1 MGMTLKE
8 LLTKGEG
15 TLSAQEAKALA
26 AQCRM
31 DVDTLYT
38 LLEERGIKIL
48 EEESEPSLDVDSIIA
63 EVENAENNNDDMGLA
78 DENEEDAEE
87 NPADLKAAMDE
98 LLDDPVKNYL
108 KQIGQ
113 IPLLSAEQEV
123 ELSRR
128 IHAGAE
134 AAHILQADR
143 QKYDAPEY
151 IKKNSARFSFEEDE
165 NSRSYNE
172 DLDEDSEKSAE
183 DAEEKADEEK
193 AMEAVENGPLSEERR
208 QELLKTRR
216 DGLNARRSL
225 SEANLRLVVSIAKKH
240 VGHNLAFLDLIQE
253 GNIGLMRSIDSFDIS
268 RNVKFSTYA
277 TFWIRQNITRAL
289 ATTDPAIRKP
299 IYVAEG
305 RRSVNN
311 AKEQMQQKGLPCD
324 DPLEIAK
331 YMEGDAWD
339 SLSKREQQ
347 KKLRIIQHSLQYR
360 KPDSLDAPVNSDA
373 ASDSNT
379 PLSEF
384 IPSRNEWDNPEISTS
399 GKALWETM
407 DKILHDMP
415 ARDAC
420 VLRLRFG
427 LEDGC
432 AYTLKEIGDEM
443 DLTRERV
450 RQVTDKTL
458 DKLRN
463 GKAGKMLQDFLE

>member
-1 MGMTLKE
+1 MTNK
-8 LLTKGEG
+8 LLCGIIAAFSEG
-15 TLSAQEAKALA
+15 GVDITNTSNLAADRALAYEAIERQPETEEIAASNEQEAEAKQPGNIGDHVAMYLSQIGSIPIMPQVEANRCIEKVQKGNA
-26 AQCRM
+26 AAEQLE
-31 DVDTLYT
+31 TL
-38 LLEERGIKIL
+38 RVIA
-48 EEESEPSLDVDSIIA
+48 EESGNAVD
-63 EVENAENNNDDMGLA
+63 
-78 DENEEDAEE
+78 
-87 NPADLKAAMDE
+87 
-98 LLDDPVKNYL
+98 
-108 KQIGQ
+108 
-113 IPLLSAEQEV
+113 
-123 ELSRR
+123 
-128 IHAGAE
+128 
-134 AAHILQADR
+134 
-143 QKYDAPEY
+143 PE
-151 IKKNSARFSFEEDE
+151 IKK
-165 NSRSYNE
+165 
-172 DLDEDSEKSAE
+172 DLM
-183 DAEEKADEEK
+183 KAI
-193 AMEAVENGPLSEERR
+193 EAGRWAKDKVVEG
-208 QELLKTRR
+208 
-216 DGLNARRSL
+216 
-225 SEANLRLVVSIAKKH
+225 NLRLVVSIAKKYINSADSM
-240 VGHNLAFLDLIQE
+240 VFMDLIQE

-384 IPSRNEWDNPEISTS
+384 IPSHNEWDNPEISTS

>member
-1 MGMTLKE
+1 MTNK
-8 LLTKGEG
+8 LLCGIIDAFSEG
-15 TLSAQEAKALA
+15 GVVDITNTSNLAADRALAYEAIERQPETEEIAASNEQETEAKQPGNIGDHVAMYLSQIGSIPIMPQVEANRCIEKVQKGNA
-26 AQCRM
+26 AAEQLE
-31 DVDTLYT
+31 TL
-38 LLEERGIKIL
+38 RVIA
-48 EEESEPSLDVDSIIA
+48 EESGNAVD
-63 EVENAENNNDDMGLA
+63 
-78 DENEEDAEE
+78 
-87 NPADLKAAMDE
+87 
-98 LLDDPVKNYL
+98 
-108 KQIGQ
+108 
-113 IPLLSAEQEV
+113 
-123 ELSRR
+123 
-128 IHAGAE
+128 
-134 AAHILQADR
+134 
-143 QKYDAPEY
+143 PE
-151 IKKNSARFSFEEDE
+151 IKK
-165 NSRSYNE
+165 
-172 DLDEDSEKSAE
+172 DLM
-183 DAEEKADEEK
+183 KAI
-193 AMEAVENGPLSEERR
+193 EAGRRAKDKVVEG
-208 QELLKTRR
+208 
-216 DGLNARRSL
+216 
-225 SEANLRLVVSIAKKH
+225 NLRLVVSIAKKYINSADSM
-240 VGHNLAFLDLIQE
+240 VFMDLIQE

-384 IPSRNEWDNPEISTS
+384 IPSHNEWDNPEISTS

>member
-1 MGMTLKE
+1 MTSK
-8 LLTKGEG
+8 LLCGIIAAFNEG
-15 TLSAQEAKALA
+15 GVVDITNTSNLAADRALAYEAIERQPETEEIAASNEQETEAKQPGNIGDHVAMYLSQIGSIPIMPQVEANRCIEKVQKGNA
-26 AQCRM
+26 AAEQLE
-31 DVDTLYT
+31 TL
-38 LLEERGIKIL
+38 RVIA
-48 EEESEPSLDVDSIIA
+48 EESGNAVD
-63 EVENAENNNDDMGLA
+63 
-78 DENEEDAEE
+78 
-87 NPADLKAAMDE
+87 
-98 LLDDPVKNYL
+98 
-108 KQIGQ
+108 
-113 IPLLSAEQEV
+113 
-123 ELSRR
+123 
-128 IHAGAE
+128 
-134 AAHILQADR
+134 
-143 QKYDAPEY
+143 PE
-151 IKKNSARFSFEEDE
+151 IKK
-165 NSRSYNE
+165 
-172 DLDEDSEKSAE
+172 DLM
-183 DAEEKADEEK
+183 KAI
-193 AMEAVENGPLSEERR
+193 EAGRRAKDKVVEG
-208 QELLKTRR
+208 
-216 DGLNARRSL
+216 
-225 SEANLRLVVSIAKKH
+225 NLRLVVSIAKKYINSADSM
-240 VGHNLAFLDLIQE
+240 VFMDLIQE

-384 IPSRNEWDNPEISTS
+384 IPSHNEWDNPEISTS
-399 GKALWETM
+399 GNALWETM

>member
-1 MGMTLKE
+1 MTNK
-8 LLTKGEG
+8 LLCGIIAAFSEG
-15 TLSAQEAKALA
+15 GVVDITNTSNLAADRALAYEAIERQPETEEIAASNEQEAEAKQPGNIGDHVAMYLSQIGSIPIMPQVEANRCIEKVQKGNA
-26 AQCRM
+26 AAEQLE
-31 DVDTLYT
+31 TL
-38 LLEERGIKIL
+38 RVIA
-48 EEESEPSLDVDSIIA
+48 EESGNAVD
-63 EVENAENNNDDMGLA
+63 
-78 DENEEDAEE
+78 
-87 NPADLKAAMDE
+87 
-98 LLDDPVKNYL
+98 
-108 KQIGQ
+108 
-113 IPLLSAEQEV
+113 
-123 ELSRR
+123 
-128 IHAGAE
+128 
-134 AAHILQADR
+134 
-143 QKYDAPEY
+143 PE
-151 IKKNSARFSFEEDE
+151 IKK
-165 NSRSYNE
+165 
-172 DLDEDSEKSAE
+172 DLM
-183 DAEEKADEEK
+183 KAI
-193 AMEAVENGPLSEERR
+193 EAGRWAKDKVVEG
-208 QELLKTRR
+208 
-216 DGLNARRSL
+216 
-225 SEANLRLVVSIAKKH
+225 NLRLVVSIAKKYINSADSM
-240 VGHNLAFLDLIQE
+240 VFMDLIQE

-373 ASDSNT
+373 ASDSST

-384 IPSRNEWDNPEISTS
+384 IPSHNEWDNPEISTS

>member
-1 MGMTLKE
+1 MTNK
-8 LLTKGEG
+8 LLCGIIAAFSEG
-15 TLSAQEAKALA
+15 GVVDITNTSNLAADRALAYEAIERQPETEEIAASNEQEAEAKQPGNIGDHVAMYLSQIGSIPIMPQVEANRCIEKVQKGNA
-26 AQCRM
+26 AAEQLE
-31 DVDTLYT
+31 TL
-38 LLEERGIKIL
+38 RVIA
-48 EEESEPSLDVDSIIA
+48 EESGNAVD
-63 EVENAENNNDDMGLA
+63 
-78 DENEEDAEE
+78 
-87 NPADLKAAMDE
+87 
-98 LLDDPVKNYL
+98 
-108 KQIGQ
+108 
-113 IPLLSAEQEV
+113 
-123 ELSRR
+123 
-128 IHAGAE
+128 
-134 AAHILQADR
+134 
-143 QKYDAPEY
+143 PE
-151 IKKNSARFSFEEDE
+151 IKK
-165 NSRSYNE
+165 
-172 DLDEDSEKSAE
+172 DLM
-183 DAEEKADEEK
+183 KAI
-193 AMEAVENGPLSEERR
+193 EAGRWAKDKVVEG
-208 QELLKTRR
+208 
-216 DGLNARRSL
+216 
-225 SEANLRLVVSIAKKH
+225 NLRLVVSIAKKYINSADSM
-240 VGHNLAFLDLIQE
+240 VFMDLIQE

-384 IPSRNEWDNPEISTS
+384 IPSHNEWDNPEISTS

-432 AYTLKEIGDEM
+432 AYTLKEIGDEV

>member
-1 MGMTLKE
+1 MTNK
-8 LLTKGEG
+8 LLCGIIAAFSEG
-15 TLSAQEAKALA
+15 GVVDITNTSNLAADRALAYEAIERQPETEEIAASNEQEAEAKQPGNIGDHVAMYLSQIGSIPIMPQVEANRCIEKVQKGNA
-26 AQCRM
+26 AAEQLE
-31 DVDTLYT
+31 TL
-38 LLEERGIKIL
+38 RVIA
-48 EEESEPSLDVDSIIA
+48 EESGNAVD
-63 EVENAENNNDDMGLA
+63 
-78 DENEEDAEE
+78 
-87 NPADLKAAMDE
+87 
-98 LLDDPVKNYL
+98 
-108 KQIGQ
+108 
-113 IPLLSAEQEV
+113 
-123 ELSRR
+123 
-128 IHAGAE
+128 
-134 AAHILQADR
+134 
-143 QKYDAPEY
+143 PE
-151 IKKNSARFSFEEDE
+151 IKK
-165 NSRSYNE
+165 
-172 DLDEDSEKSAE
+172 DLM
-183 DAEEKADEEK
+183 KAI
-193 AMEAVENGPLSEERR
+193 EAGRRAKDKVVEG
-208 QELLKTRR
+208 
-216 DGLNARRSL
+216 
-225 SEANLRLVVSIAKKH
+225 NLRLVVSIAKKYINSADSM
-240 VGHNLAFLDLIQE
+240 VFMDLIQE

-339 SLSKREQQ
+339 FLSKREQQ

-384 IPSRNEWDNPEISTS
+384 IPSHNEWDNPEISTS

>member
-1 MGMTLKE
+1 MTSK
-8 LLTKGEG
+8 LLCGIIAAFNEG
-15 TLSAQEAKALA
+15 GVVDITNTSNLAADRALAYEAIERQPETEEIAASNEQETEAKQPGNIGDHVAMYLSQIGSIPIMPQVEANRCIEKVQKGNA
-26 AQCRM
+26 AAEQLK
-31 DVDTLYT
+31 TL
-38 LLEERGIKIL
+38 RVIA
-48 EEESEPSLDVDSIIA
+48 EESGNAVD
-63 EVENAENNNDDMGLA
+63 
-78 DENEEDAEE
+78 
-87 NPADLKAAMDE
+87 
-98 LLDDPVKNYL
+98 
-108 KQIGQ
+108 
-113 IPLLSAEQEV
+113 
-123 ELSRR
+123 
-128 IHAGAE
+128 
-134 AAHILQADR
+134 
-143 QKYDAPEY
+143 PE
-151 IKKNSARFSFEEDE
+151 IKK
-165 NSRSYNE
+165 
-172 DLDEDSEKSAE
+172 DLM
-183 DAEEKADEEK
+183 KAI
-193 AMEAVENGPLSEERR
+193 EAGRRAKDKVVEG
-208 QELLKTRR
+208 
-216 DGLNARRSL
+216 
-225 SEANLRLVVSIAKKH
+225 NLRLVVSIAKKYINSADSM
-240 VGHNLAFLDLIQE
+240 VFMDLIQE

-384 IPSRNEWDNPEISTS
+384 IPSHNEWDNPEISTS

>member
-1 MGMTLKE
+1 MTSK
-8 LLTKGEG
+8 LLCGIIVSFSEG
-15 TLSAQEAKALA
+15 GVVDITNTSNLAADRALAYEAIERQPETEEIAASNEQEAEAKQPGNIGDHVAMYLSQIGSIPIMPQVEANRCIEKVQKGNA
-26 AQCRM
+26 AAEQLE
-31 DVDTLYT
+31 TL
-38 LLEERGIKIL
+38 RVIA
-48 EEESEPSLDVDSIIA
+48 EESGNAVD
-63 EVENAENNNDDMGLA
+63 
-78 DENEEDAEE
+78 
-87 NPADLKAAMDE
+87 
-98 LLDDPVKNYL
+98 
-108 KQIGQ
+108 
-113 IPLLSAEQEV
+113 
-123 ELSRR
+123 
-128 IHAGAE
+128 
-134 AAHILQADR
+134 
-143 QKYDAPEY
+143 PE
-151 IKKNSARFSFEEDE
+151 IKK
-165 NSRSYNE
+165 
-172 DLDEDSEKSAE
+172 DLM
-183 DAEEKADEEK
+183 KAI
-193 AMEAVENGPLSEERR
+193 EAGRRAKDKVVEG
-208 QELLKTRR
+208 
-216 DGLNARRSL
+216 
-225 SEANLRLVVSIAKKH
+225 NLRLVVSIAKKYINSADSM
-240 VGHNLAFLDLIQE
+240 VFMDLIQE

-299 IYVAEG
+299 IYVADG

-450 RQVTDKTL
+450 RQVTDNTL

>member
-1 MGMTLKE
+1 MTNK
-8 LLTKGEG
+8 LLCGIIAAFSEG
-15 TLSAQEAKALA
+15 GVVDITNTSNLAADRALAYEAIERQPETEEIAASNEQETEAKQPGNIGDHVAMYLSQIGSIPIMPQVEANRCIEKVQKGNA
-26 AQCRM
+26 AAEQLE
-31 DVDTLYT
+31 TL
-38 LLEERGIKIL
+38 RVIA
-48 EEESEPSLDVDSIIA
+48 EESGNAVD
-63 EVENAENNNDDMGLA
+63 
-78 DENEEDAEE
+78 
-87 NPADLKAAMDE
+87 
-98 LLDDPVKNYL
+98 
-108 KQIGQ
+108 
-113 IPLLSAEQEV
+113 
-123 ELSRR
+123 
-128 IHAGAE
+128 
-134 AAHILQADR
+134 
-143 QKYDAPEY
+143 PE
-151 IKKNSARFSFEEDE
+151 IKK
-165 NSRSYNE
+165 
-172 DLDEDSEKSAE
+172 DLM
-183 DAEEKADEEK
+183 KAI
-193 AMEAVENGPLSEERR
+193 EAGRRAKDKVVEG
-208 QELLKTRR
+208 
-216 DGLNARRSL
+216 
-225 SEANLRLVVSIAKKH
+225 NLRLVVSIAKKYINSADSM
-240 VGHNLAFLDLIQE
+240 VFMDLIQE

-384 IPSRNEWDNPEISTS
+384 IPSHNEWDNPEISTS

-458 DKLRN
+458 DKLRK

>member
-1 MGMTLKE
+1 MLHSV
-8 LLTKGEG
+8 KGVVDITNTSNLAADRALAYEAIERQPE
-15 TLSAQEAKALA
+15 TEEITASNEQETEAKQPGNIGDHVAMYLSQIGSIPIMPQVEANRCIEKVQKGNA
-26 AQCRM
+26 AAEQLE
-31 DVDTLYT
+31 TL
-38 LLEERGIKIL
+38 RVIA
-48 EEESEPSLDVDSIIA
+48 EESGNAVD
-63 EVENAENNNDDMGLA
+63 
-78 DENEEDAEE
+78 
-87 NPADLKAAMDE
+87 
-98 LLDDPVKNYL
+98 
-108 KQIGQ
+108 
-113 IPLLSAEQEV
+113 
-123 ELSRR
+123 
-128 IHAGAE
+128 
-134 AAHILQADR
+134 
-143 QKYDAPEY
+143 PE
-151 IKKNSARFSFEEDE
+151 IKK
-165 NSRSYNE
+165 
-172 DLDEDSEKSAE
+172 DLM
-183 DAEEKADEEK
+183 KAI
-193 AMEAVENGPLSEERR
+193 EAGRRAKDKVVEG
-208 QELLKTRR
+208 
-216 DGLNARRSL
+216 
-225 SEANLRLVVSIAKKH
+225 NLRLVVSIAKKYINSADSM
-240 VGHNLAFLDLIQE
+240 VFMDLIQE

-384 IPSRNEWDNPEISTS
+384 IPSHNEWDNPEISTS

>member
-1 MGMTLKE
+1 MTNK
-8 LLTKGEG
+8 LLCGIIAAFSEG
-15 TLSAQEAKALA
+15 GVVDITNTSNLAADRALA
-26 AQCRM
+26 YEAIERQPETEEIAASNEQETKAKQPGNIGDHVAMYLSQIGSIPIMPQVEANRCIEK
-31 DVDTLYT
+31 VQKGNAAAEQLETL
-38 LLEERGIKIL
+38 RVIA
-48 EEESEPSLDVDSIIA
+48 EESGNAVD
-63 EVENAENNNDDMGLA
+63 
-78 DENEEDAEE
+78 
-87 NPADLKAAMDE
+87 
-98 LLDDPVKNYL
+98 
-108 KQIGQ
+108 
-113 IPLLSAEQEV
+113 
-123 ELSRR
+123 
-128 IHAGAE
+128 
-134 AAHILQADR
+134 
-143 QKYDAPEY
+143 PE
-151 IKKNSARFSFEEDE
+151 IKK
-165 NSRSYNE
+165 
-172 DLDEDSEKSAE
+172 DLM
-183 DAEEKADEEK
+183 KAI
-193 AMEAVENGPLSEERR
+193 EAGRRAKDKVVEG
-208 QELLKTRR
+208 
-216 DGLNARRSL
+216 
-225 SEANLRLVVSIAKKH
+225 NLRLVVSIAKKYINSADSM
-240 VGHNLAFLDLIQE
+240 VFMDLIQE

-360 KPDSLDAPVNSDA
+360 KPDSEDAPVNSDA
-373 ASDSNT
+373 ARDSNT

-384 IPSRNEWDNPEISTS
+384 IPSHNEWDNPEISTS

-450 RQVTDKTL
+450 RQVTDNTL

>member
-1 MGMTLKE
+1 MTNK
-8 LLTKGEG
+8 LLCGIIASFSEG
-15 TLSAQEAKALA
+15 GVVDITNTSNLAADRALAYEAIERQPETEEIAASNEQEAEAKQPGNIGDHVAMYLSQIGSIPIMPQVEANRCIEKVQKGNA
-26 AQCRM
+26 AAEQLE
-31 DVDTLYT
+31 TL
-38 LLEERGIKIL
+38 RVIA
-48 EEESEPSLDVDSIIA
+48 EESGNAVD
-63 EVENAENNNDDMGLA
+63 
-78 DENEEDAEE
+78 
-87 NPADLKAAMDE
+87 
-98 LLDDPVKNYL
+98 
-108 KQIGQ
+108 
-113 IPLLSAEQEV
+113 
-123 ELSRR
+123 
-128 IHAGAE
+128 
-134 AAHILQADR
+134 
-143 QKYDAPEY
+143 PE
-151 IKKNSARFSFEEDE
+151 IKK
-165 NSRSYNE
+165 
-172 DLDEDSEKSAE
+172 DLMKTI
-183 DAEEKADEEK
+183 
-193 AMEAVENGPLSEERR
+193 EAGRRAKDKVVEG
-208 QELLKTRR
+208 
-216 DGLNARRSL
+216 
-225 SEANLRLVVSIAKKH
+225 NLRLVVSIAKKYINSADSM
-240 VGHNLAFLDLIQE
+240 VFMDLIQE

-384 IPSRNEWDNPEISTS
+384 IPSHNEWDNPEISTS

>member
-1 MGMTLKE
+1 MTNK
-8 LLTKGEG
+8 LLCGIIAAFSEG
-15 TLSAQEAKALA
+15 GGVAITNTSNLAADRALAYEAIERQPETEEIAASNEQEAEAKQPGNIGDHVAMYLSQIGSIPIMPQVEANRCIEKVQKGNA
-26 AQCRM
+26 AAEQLE
-31 DVDTLYT
+31 TL
-38 LLEERGIKIL
+38 RVIA
-48 EEESEPSLDVDSIIA
+48 EESGNAVD
-63 EVENAENNNDDMGLA
+63 
-78 DENEEDAEE
+78 
-87 NPADLKAAMDE
+87 
-98 LLDDPVKNYL
+98 
-108 KQIGQ
+108 
-113 IPLLSAEQEV
+113 
-123 ELSRR
+123 
-128 IHAGAE
+128 
-134 AAHILQADR
+134 
-143 QKYDAPEY
+143 PE
-151 IKKNSARFSFEEDE
+151 IKK
-165 NSRSYNE
+165 
-172 DLDEDSEKSAE
+172 DLM
-183 DAEEKADEEK
+183 KAI
-193 AMEAVENGPLSEERR
+193 EAGRWAKDKVVEG
-208 QELLKTRR
+208 
-216 DGLNARRSL
+216 
-225 SEANLRLVVSIAKKH
+225 NLRLVVSIAKKYINSADSM
-240 VGHNLAFLDLIQE
+240 VFMDLIQE

-268 RNVKFSTYA
+268 RNVKVSTYA

-384 IPSRNEWDNPEISTS
+384 IPSHNEWDNPEISTS

>member
-1 MGMTLKE
+1 MTNK
-8 LLTKGEG
+8 LLCGIIAAFSEG
-15 TLSAQEAKALA
+15 GVVDITNTSNLAADRALAYEAIERQPETEEIAASNEQEAEAKQPGNIGDHVAMYLSQIGSIPIMPQVEANRCIEKVQKGNA
-26 AQCRM
+26 AAEQLE
-31 DVDTLYT
+31 TL
-38 LLEERGIKIL
+38 RVIA
-48 EEESEPSLDVDSIIA
+48 EESGNAVD
-63 EVENAENNNDDMGLA
+63 
-78 DENEEDAEE
+78 
-87 NPADLKAAMDE
+87 
-98 LLDDPVKNYL
+98 
-108 KQIGQ
+108 
-113 IPLLSAEQEV
+113 
-123 ELSRR
+123 
-128 IHAGAE
+128 
-134 AAHILQADR
+134 
-143 QKYDAPEY
+143 PE
-151 IKKNSARFSFEEDE
+151 IKK
-165 NSRSYNE
+165 
-172 DLDEDSEKSAE
+172 DLM
-183 DAEEKADEEK
+183 KAI
-193 AMEAVENGPLSEERR
+193 EAGRWAKDKVVEG
-208 QELLKTRR
+208 
-216 DGLNARRSL
+216 
-225 SEANLRLVVSIAKKH
+225 NLRLVVSIAKKYINSADSM
-240 VGHNLAFLDLIQE
+240 VFMDLIQE

-384 IPSRNEWDNPEISTS
+384 IPSHNEWDNPEISTS

-407 DKILHDMP
+407 DTILHDMP

>member
-1 MGMTLKE
+1 MTNK
-8 LLTKGEG
+8 LLCGIIAAFSEG
-15 TLSAQEAKALA
+15 GVVDITNTSNLAADRALAYEAIERQPETEEIAASNEQEAEAKQPGNIGDHVAMYLSQIGSIPIMPQVEANRCIEKVQKGNA
-26 AQCRM
+26 AAEQLE
-31 DVDTLYT
+31 TL
-38 LLEERGIKIL
+38 RVIA
-48 EEESEPSLDVDSIIA
+48 EESGNAVD
-63 EVENAENNNDDMGLA
+63 
-78 DENEEDAEE
+78 
-87 NPADLKAAMDE
+87 
-98 LLDDPVKNYL
+98 
-108 KQIGQ
+108 
-113 IPLLSAEQEV
+113 
-123 ELSRR
+123 
-128 IHAGAE
+128 
-134 AAHILQADR
+134 
-143 QKYDAPEY
+143 PE
-151 IKKNSARFSFEEDE
+151 IKK
-165 NSRSYNE
+165 
-172 DLDEDSEKSAE
+172 DLM
-183 DAEEKADEEK
+183 KAI
-193 AMEAVENGPLSEERR
+193 EAGRRAKDKVVEG
-208 QELLKTRR
+208 
-216 DGLNARRSL
+216 
-225 SEANLRLVVSIAKKH
+225 NLRLVVSIAKKYINSADSM
-240 VGHNLAFLDLIQE
+240 VFMDLIQE

-384 IPSRNEWDNPEISTS
+384 IPSHNEWDNPEISTS

-443 DLTRERV
+443 DLTRECV

>member
-1 MGMTLKE
+1 MTNKLMCCIIAAFS
-8 LLTKGEG
+8 EG
-15 TLSAQEAKALA
+15 GVVDITNTSNLAADRALAYEAIERQPETEEIAASNEQEAEAKQPGNIGDHVAMYLSQIGSIPIMPQVEANRCIEKVQKGNA
-26 AQCRM
+26 AAEQLE
-31 DVDTLYT
+31 TL
-38 LLEERGIKIL
+38 RVIA
-48 EEESEPSLDVDSIIA
+48 EESGNAVD
-63 EVENAENNNDDMGLA
+63 
-78 DENEEDAEE
+78 
-87 NPADLKAAMDE
+87 
-98 LLDDPVKNYL
+98 
-108 KQIGQ
+108 
-113 IPLLSAEQEV
+113 
-123 ELSRR
+123 
-128 IHAGAE
+128 
-134 AAHILQADR
+134 
-143 QKYDAPEY
+143 PE
-151 IKKNSARFSFEEDE
+151 IKK
-165 NSRSYNE
+165 
-172 DLDEDSEKSAE
+172 DLM
-183 DAEEKADEEK
+183 KAI
-193 AMEAVENGPLSEERR
+193 EAGRRAKDKVVEG
-208 QELLKTRR
+208 
-216 DGLNARRSL
+216 
-225 SEANLRLVVSIAKKH
+225 NLRLVVSIAKKYINSADSM
-240 VGHNLAFLDLIQE
+240 VFMDLIQE

-384 IPSRNEWDNPEISTS
+384 IPSHNEWDNPEISTS

>member
-1 MGMTLKE
+1 MTNK
-8 LLTKGEG
+8 LLCGIIAAFSEG
-15 TLSAQEAKALA
+15 GVVDITNTSNLAADRALAYEAIERQPETEEIAASNEQEAEAKQPGNIGDHVAMYLSQIGSIPIMPQVEANRCIEKVQKGNA
-26 AQCRM
+26 AAEQLE
-31 DVDTLYT
+31 TL
-38 LLEERGIKIL
+38 RVIA
-48 EEESEPSLDVDSIIA
+48 EESGNAVD
-63 EVENAENNNDDMGLA
+63 
-78 DENEEDAEE
+78 
-87 NPADLKAAMDE
+87 
-98 LLDDPVKNYL
+98 
-108 KQIGQ
+108 
-113 IPLLSAEQEV
+113 
-123 ELSRR
+123 
-128 IHAGAE
+128 
-134 AAHILQADR
+134 
-143 QKYDAPEY
+143 PE
-151 IKKNSARFSFEEDE
+151 IKK
-165 NSRSYNE
+165 
-172 DLDEDSEKSAE
+172 DLMKTI
-183 DAEEKADEEK
+183 
-193 AMEAVENGPLSEERR
+193 EAGRWAKDKVVEG
-208 QELLKTRR
+208 
-216 DGLNARRSL
+216 
-225 SEANLRLVVSIAKKH
+225 NLRLVVSIAKKYINSADSM
-240 VGHNLAFLDLIQE
+240 VFMDLIQE

-384 IPSRNEWDNPEISTS
+384 IPSHNEWDNPEISTS

>member
-1 MGMTLKE
+1 LCGIIAAFNE
-8 LLTKGEG
+8 GEVVDI
-15 TLSAQEAKALA
+15 TNTSNLAADRALAYEAIERQPETEEIAASNEQETEAKQPGNIGDHVAMYLSQIGSIPIMPQVEANRCIEKVQKGNA
-26 AQCRM
+26 AAEQLE
-31 DVDTLYT
+31 TL
-38 LLEERGIKIL
+38 RVIA
-48 EEESEPSLDVDSIIA
+48 EESGNAVD
-63 EVENAENNNDDMGLA
+63 
-78 DENEEDAEE
+78 
-87 NPADLKAAMDE
+87 
-98 LLDDPVKNYL
+98 
-108 KQIGQ
+108 
-113 IPLLSAEQEV
+113 
-123 ELSRR
+123 
-128 IHAGAE
+128 
-134 AAHILQADR
+134 
-143 QKYDAPEY
+143 PE
-151 IKKNSARFSFEEDE
+151 IKK
-165 NSRSYNE
+165 
-172 DLDEDSEKSAE
+172 DLM
-183 DAEEKADEEK
+183 KAI
-193 AMEAVENGPLSEERR
+193 EAGRWAKDKVVEG
-208 QELLKTRR
+208 
-216 DGLNARRSL
+216 
-225 SEANLRLVVSIAKKH
+225 NLRLVVSIAKKYINSADSM
-240 VGHNLAFLDLIQE
+240 VFMDLIQE

-384 IPSRNEWDNPEISTS
+384 IPSHNEWDNPEISTS

>member
-1 MGMTLKE
+1 MTNK
-8 LLTKGEG
+8 LLCGIIATFSEG
-15 TLSAQEAKALA
+15 GVVDITNTSNLAADRALAYEAIERQPETEEIAASNEQEAEAKQPGNIGDHVAMYLSQIGSIPIMPQVEANRCIEKVQKGNA
-26 AQCRM
+26 AAEQLE
-31 DVDTLYT
+31 TL
-38 LLEERGIKIL
+38 RVIA
-48 EEESEPSLDVDSIIA
+48 EESGNAVD
-63 EVENAENNNDDMGLA
+63 
-78 DENEEDAEE
+78 
-87 NPADLKAAMDE
+87 
-98 LLDDPVKNYL
+98 
-108 KQIGQ
+108 
-113 IPLLSAEQEV
+113 
-123 ELSRR
+123 
-128 IHAGAE
+128 
-134 AAHILQADR
+134 
-143 QKYDAPEY
+143 PE
-151 IKKNSARFSFEEDE
+151 IKK
-165 NSRSYNE
+165 
-172 DLDEDSEKSAE
+172 DLM
-183 DAEEKADEEK
+183 KAI
-193 AMEAVENGPLSEERR
+193 EAGRWAKDKVVEG
-208 QELLKTRR
+208 
-216 DGLNARRSL
+216 
-225 SEANLRLVVSIAKKH
+225 NLRLVVSIAKKYINSADSM
-240 VGHNLAFLDLIQE
+240 VFMDLIQE

-384 IPSRNEWDNPEISTS
+384 IPSHNEWDNPEISTS

>member
-1 MGMTLKE
+1 MTNK
-8 LLTKGEG
+8 LLCGIIDAFSEG
-15 TLSAQEAKALA
+15 GVVDITNTSNLAADRALAYEAIERQPETEEIAASNEQEAEAKQPGNIGDHVAMYLSQIGSIPIMPQVEANRCIEKVQKGNA
-26 AQCRM
+26 AAEQLE
-31 DVDTLYT
+31 TL
-38 LLEERGIKIL
+38 RVIA
-48 EEESEPSLDVDSIIA
+48 EESGNAVD
-63 EVENAENNNDDMGLA
+63 
-78 DENEEDAEE
+78 
-87 NPADLKAAMDE
+87 
-98 LLDDPVKNYL
+98 
-108 KQIGQ
+108 
-113 IPLLSAEQEV
+113 
-123 ELSRR
+123 
-128 IHAGAE
+128 
-134 AAHILQADR
+134 
-143 QKYDAPEY
+143 PE
-151 IKKNSARFSFEEDE
+151 IKK
-165 NSRSYNE
+165 
-172 DLDEDSEKSAE
+172 DLM
-183 DAEEKADEEK
+183 KAI
-193 AMEAVENGPLSEERR
+193 EAGRRAKDKVVEG
-208 QELLKTRR
+208 
-216 DGLNARRSL
+216 
-225 SEANLRLVVSIAKKH
+225 NLRLVVSIAKKYINSADSM
-240 VGHNLAFLDLIQE
+240 VFMDLIQE

-384 IPSRNEWDNPEISTS
+384 IPSHNEWDNPEISTS

-450 RQVTDKTL
+450 RQVTDNTL

>member
-1 MGMTLKE
+1 MTNK
-8 LLTKGEG
+8 LLCGIIAAFSEG
-15 TLSAQEAKALA
+15 GVVDITNTSNLAADRALAYEAIERQPETEEIAASNEQEAEAKQPGNIGDHVAMYLSQIGSIPIMPQVEANRCIEKVQKGNA
-26 AQCRM
+26 AAEQLE
-31 DVDTLYT
+31 TL
-38 LLEERGIKIL
+38 RVIA
-48 EEESEPSLDVDSIIA
+48 EESGNAVD
-63 EVENAENNNDDMGLA
+63 
-78 DENEEDAEE
+78 
-87 NPADLKAAMDE
+87 
-98 LLDDPVKNYL
+98 
-108 KQIGQ
+108 
-113 IPLLSAEQEV
+113 
-123 ELSRR
+123 
-128 IHAGAE
+128 
-134 AAHILQADR
+134 
-143 QKYDAPEY
+143 PE
-151 IKKNSARFSFEEDE
+151 IKK
-165 NSRSYNE
+165 
-172 DLDEDSEKSAE
+172 DLM
-183 DAEEKADEEK
+183 KAI
-193 AMEAVENGPLSEERR
+193 EAGRWAKDKVVEG
-208 QELLKTRR
+208 
-216 DGLNARRSL
+216 
-225 SEANLRLVVSIAKKH
+225 NLRLVVSIAKKYINSADSM
-240 VGHNLAFLDLIQE
+240 VFMDLIQE

-373 ASDSNT
+373 ASNSNT

-384 IPSRNEWDNPEISTS
+384 IPSHNEWDNPEISTS

>member
-1 MGMTLKE
+1 MTNK
-8 LLTKGEG
+8 LLCGIIAAFSDGGVVDITNTSNLAADRALAYEAIERQPE
-15 TLSAQEAKALA
+15 TEEIAASNEQEAEAKQPGNIGDHVAMYLSQIGSIPIMPQVEANRCIEKVQKGNA
-26 AQCRM
+26 AAEQLE
-31 DVDTLYT
+31 TL
-38 LLEERGIKIL
+38 RVIA
-48 EEESEPSLDVDSIIA
+48 EESGNAVD
-63 EVENAENNNDDMGLA
+63 
-78 DENEEDAEE
+78 
-87 NPADLKAAMDE
+87 
-98 LLDDPVKNYL
+98 
-108 KQIGQ
+108 
-113 IPLLSAEQEV
+113 
-123 ELSRR
+123 
-128 IHAGAE
+128 
-134 AAHILQADR
+134 
-143 QKYDAPEY
+143 PE
-151 IKKNSARFSFEEDE
+151 IKK
-165 NSRSYNE
+165 
-172 DLDEDSEKSAE
+172 DLM
-183 DAEEKADEEK
+183 KAI
-193 AMEAVENGPLSEERR
+193 EAGRWAKDKVVEG
-208 QELLKTRR
+208 
-216 DGLNARRSL
+216 
-225 SEANLRLVVSIAKKH
+225 NLRLVVSIAKKYINSADSM
-240 VGHNLAFLDLIQE
+240 VFMDLIQE

-384 IPSRNEWDNPEISTS
+384 IPSHNEWDNPEISTS

>member
-1 MGMTLKE
+1 MTSK
-8 LLTKGEG
+8 LLCGIISAFNEG
-15 TLSAQEAKALA
+15 GVVDITNTSNLAADRALAYEAIERQPETEEIAASNEQETEAKQPGNIGDHVAMYLSQIGSIPIMPQVEANRCIEKVQKGNA
-26 AQCRM
+26 AAEQLE
-31 DVDTLYT
+31 TL
-38 LLEERGIKIL
+38 RVIA
-48 EEESEPSLDVDSIIA
+48 EESGNAVD
-63 EVENAENNNDDMGLA
+63 
-78 DENEEDAEE
+78 
-87 NPADLKAAMDE
+87 
-98 LLDDPVKNYL
+98 
-108 KQIGQ
+108 
-113 IPLLSAEQEV
+113 
-123 ELSRR
+123 
-128 IHAGAE
+128 
-134 AAHILQADR
+134 
-143 QKYDAPEY
+143 PE
-151 IKKNSARFSFEEDE
+151 IKK
-165 NSRSYNE
+165 
-172 DLDEDSEKSAE
+172 DLM
-183 DAEEKADEEK
+183 KAI
-193 AMEAVENGPLSEERR
+193 EAGRRAKDKVVEG
-208 QELLKTRR
+208 
-216 DGLNARRSL
+216 
-225 SEANLRLVVSIAKKH
+225 NLRLVVSIAKKYINSADSM
-240 VGHNLAFLDLIQE
+240 VFMDLIQE

-384 IPSRNEWDNPEISTS
+384 IPSHNEWDNPEISTS

>member
-1 MGMTLKE
+1 MTNK
-8 LLTKGEG
+8 LLCGIIAAFNEG
-15 TLSAQEAKALA
+15 GVVDITNTSNLAADRALAYEAIERQPETEEIAASNEQEAEAKQPGNIGDHVAMYLSQIGSIPIMPQVEANRCIEKVQKGNA
-26 AQCRM
+26 AAEQLE
-31 DVDTLYT
+31 TL
-38 LLEERGIKIL
+38 RVIA
-48 EEESEPSLDVDSIIA
+48 EESGNAVD
-63 EVENAENNNDDMGLA
+63 
-78 DENEEDAEE
+78 
-87 NPADLKAAMDE
+87 
-98 LLDDPVKNYL
+98 
-108 KQIGQ
+108 
-113 IPLLSAEQEV
+113 
-123 ELSRR
+123 
-128 IHAGAE
+128 
-134 AAHILQADR
+134 
-143 QKYDAPEY
+143 PE
-151 IKKNSARFSFEEDE
+151 IKK
-165 NSRSYNE
+165 
-172 DLDEDSEKSAE
+172 DLM
-183 DAEEKADEEK
+183 KAI
-193 AMEAVENGPLSEERR
+193 EAGRRAKDKVVEG
-208 QELLKTRR
+208 
-216 DGLNARRSL
+216 
-225 SEANLRLVVSIAKKH
+225 NLRLVVSIAKKYINSADSM
-240 VGHNLAFLDLIQE
+240 VFMDLIQE

-384 IPSRNEWDNPEISTS
+384 IPSHNEWDNPEISTS

-450 RQVTDKTL
+450 RQVTDNTL

>member
-1 MGMTLKE
+1 MTNK
-8 LLTKGEG
+8 LLCGIIAAFSEG
-15 TLSAQEAKALA
+15 GVVDITNTSNLAADRALAYEAIERQPETEEIAASNEQEAEAKQPGNIGDHVAMYLSQIGSIPIMPQVEANRCIEKVQKGNA
-26 AQCRM
+26 AAEQLE
-31 DVDTLYT
+31 TL
-38 LLEERGIKIL
+38 RVIA
-48 EEESEPSLDVDSIIA
+48 EESGNAVD
-63 EVENAENNNDDMGLA
+63 
-78 DENEEDAEE
+78 
-87 NPADLKAAMDE
+87 
-98 LLDDPVKNYL
+98 
-108 KQIGQ
+108 
-113 IPLLSAEQEV
+113 
-123 ELSRR
+123 
-128 IHAGAE
+128 
-134 AAHILQADR
+134 
-143 QKYDAPEY
+143 PE
-151 IKKNSARFSFEEDE
+151 IKK
-165 NSRSYNE
+165 
-172 DLDEDSEKSAE
+172 DLM
-183 DAEEKADEEK
+183 KAI
-193 AMEAVENGPLSEERR
+193 EAGRRAKDKVVEG
-208 QELLKTRR
+208 
-216 DGLNARRSL
+216 
-225 SEANLRLVVSIAKKH
+225 NLRLVVSIAKKYINSADSM
-240 VGHNLAFLDLIQE
+240 VFMDLIQE

-384 IPSRNEWDNPEISTS
+384 IPSHNEWDNPEISMS

>member
-1 MGMTLKE
+1 MTNK
-8 LLTKGEG
+8 LLRGIIAAFSEG
-15 TLSAQEAKALA
+15 GVVDITNTSNLAADRALA
-26 AQCRM
+26 YEAIERQPETEEIAASNEQETKAKQPGNIGDHVAMYLSQIGSIPIMPQVEANRCIEK
-31 DVDTLYT
+31 VQKGNAAAEQLETL
-38 LLEERGIKIL
+38 RVIA
-48 EEESEPSLDVDSIIA
+48 EESGNAVD
-63 EVENAENNNDDMGLA
+63 
-78 DENEEDAEE
+78 
-87 NPADLKAAMDE
+87 
-98 LLDDPVKNYL
+98 
-108 KQIGQ
+108 
-113 IPLLSAEQEV
+113 
-123 ELSRR
+123 
-128 IHAGAE
+128 
-134 AAHILQADR
+134 
-143 QKYDAPEY
+143 PE
-151 IKKNSARFSFEEDE
+151 IKK
-165 NSRSYNE
+165 
-172 DLDEDSEKSAE
+172 DLM
-183 DAEEKADEEK
+183 KAI
-193 AMEAVENGPLSEERR
+193 EAGRRAKDKVVEG
-208 QELLKTRR
+208 
-216 DGLNARRSL
+216 
-225 SEANLRLVVSIAKKH
+225 NLRLVVSIAKKYINSADSM
-240 VGHNLAFLDLIQE
+240 VFMDLIQE

-384 IPSRNEWDNPEISTS
+384 IPSHNEWDNPEISTS

-450 RQVTDKTL
+450 RQVTDNTL

>member
-1 MGMTLKE
+1 MTSK
-8 LLTKGEG
+8 LLCGIIAAFSEG
-15 TLSAQEAKALA
+15 GVVDITNTSNLAADRALAYEAIERQPETEEIAASNEQEAEAKQPGNIGDHVAMYLSQIGSIPIMPQVEANRCIEKVQKGNVA
-26 AQCRM
+26 AEQLE
-31 DVDTLYT
+31 TL
-38 LLEERGIKIL
+38 RVIA
-48 EEESEPSLDVDSIIA
+48 EESGNAVD
-63 EVENAENNNDDMGLA
+63 
-78 DENEEDAEE
+78 
-87 NPADLKAAMDE
+87 
-98 LLDDPVKNYL
+98 
-108 KQIGQ
+108 
-113 IPLLSAEQEV
+113 
-123 ELSRR
+123 
-128 IHAGAE
+128 
-134 AAHILQADR
+134 
-143 QKYDAPEY
+143 PE
-151 IKKNSARFSFEEDE
+151 IKK
-165 NSRSYNE
+165 
-172 DLDEDSEKSAE
+172 DLM
-183 DAEEKADEEK
+183 KAI
-193 AMEAVENGPLSEERR
+193 EAGRRAKDKVVEG
-208 QELLKTRR
+208 
-216 DGLNARRSL
+216 
-225 SEANLRLVVSIAKKH
+225 NLRLVVSIAKKYINSADSM
-240 VGHNLAFLDLIQE
+240 VFMDLIQE

-384 IPSRNEWDNPEISTS
+384 IPSHNEWDNPEISTS

>member
-1 MGMTLKE
+1 MTSK
-8 LLTKGEG
+8 LLCGIIAAFSEG
-15 TLSAQEAKALA
+15 GVVDITNTSNLAADRALAYEAIERQPETEEIAASNEQETEAKQPGNIGDHVAMYLSQIGSIPIMPQVEANRCIEKVQKGNA
-26 AQCRM
+26 AAEQLE
-31 DVDTLYT
+31 TL
-38 LLEERGIKIL
+38 RVIA
-48 EEESEPSLDVDSIIA
+48 EESGNAVD
-63 EVENAENNNDDMGLA
+63 
-78 DENEEDAEE
+78 
-87 NPADLKAAMDE
+87 
-98 LLDDPVKNYL
+98 
-108 KQIGQ
+108 
-113 IPLLSAEQEV
+113 
-123 ELSRR
+123 
-128 IHAGAE
+128 
-134 AAHILQADR
+134 
-143 QKYDAPEY
+143 PE
-151 IKKNSARFSFEEDE
+151 IKK
-165 NSRSYNE
+165 
-172 DLDEDSEKSAE
+172 DLM
-183 DAEEKADEEK
+183 KAI
-193 AMEAVENGPLSEERR
+193 EAGRRAKDKVVEG
-208 QELLKTRR
+208 
-216 DGLNARRSL
+216 
-225 SEANLRLVVSIAKKH
+225 NLRLVVSIAKKYINSADSM
-240 VGHNLAFLDLIQE
+240 VFMDLIQE

-384 IPSRNEWDNPEISTS
+384 IPSHNEWDNPEISTS

-463 GKAGKMLQDFLE
+463 GKAGKMLLDFLE

>member
-1 MGMTLKE
+1 MTSK
-8 LLTKGEG
+8 LLCGIIAAFSEG
-15 TLSAQEAKALA
+15 GVVDITNTSNLAADRALAYEAIERQPETEEIAASNEQEAEAKQPGNIGDHVAMYLSQIGSIPIMPQVEANRCIEKVQKGNA
-26 AQCRM
+26 AAEQLE
-31 DVDTLYT
+31 TL
-38 LLEERGIKIL
+38 RVIA
-48 EEESEPSLDVDSIIA
+48 EESGNAVD
-63 EVENAENNNDDMGLA
+63 
-78 DENEEDAEE
+78 
-87 NPADLKAAMDE
+87 
-98 LLDDPVKNYL
+98 
-108 KQIGQ
+108 
-113 IPLLSAEQEV
+113 
-123 ELSRR
+123 
-128 IHAGAE
+128 
-134 AAHILQADR
+134 
-143 QKYDAPEY
+143 PE
-151 IKKNSARFSFEEDE
+151 IKK
-165 NSRSYNE
+165 
-172 DLDEDSEKSAE
+172 DLM
-183 DAEEKADEEK
+183 KAI
-193 AMEAVENGPLSEERR
+193 EAGRRAKDKVVEG
-208 QELLKTRR
+208 
-216 DGLNARRSL
+216 
-225 SEANLRLVVSIAKKH
+225 NLRLVVSIAKKYINSADSM
-240 VGHNLAFLDLIQE
+240 VFMDLIQE

-384 IPSRNEWDNPEISTS
+384 IPSHNEWDNPEISTS

>member
-1 MGMTLKE
+1 MTNK
-8 LLTKGEG
+8 LLCGIIAAFSEG
-15 TLSAQEAKALA
+15 GVVDITNTSNLAADRALAYEAIERQPETEEIAASNEQEAEAKQPGNIGDHVAMYLSQIGSIPIMPQVEANRCIEKVQKGNA
-26 AQCRM
+26 AAEQLE
-31 DVDTLYT
+31 TL
-38 LLEERGIKIL
+38 RVIA
-48 EEESEPSLDVDSIIA
+48 EESGNAVD
-63 EVENAENNNDDMGLA
+63 
-78 DENEEDAEE
+78 
-87 NPADLKAAMDE
+87 
-98 LLDDPVKNYL
+98 
-108 KQIGQ
+108 
-113 IPLLSAEQEV
+113 
-123 ELSRR
+123 
-128 IHAGAE
+128 
-134 AAHILQADR
+134 
-143 QKYDAPEY
+143 PE
-151 IKKNSARFSFEEDE
+151 IKK
-165 NSRSYNE
+165 
-172 DLDEDSEKSAE
+172 DLM
-183 DAEEKADEEK
+183 KAI
-193 AMEAVENGPLSEERR
+193 EAGRWAKDKVVEG
-208 QELLKTRR
+208 
-216 DGLNARRSL
+216 
-225 SEANLRLVVSIAKKH
+225 NLRLVVSIAKKYINSADSM
-240 VGHNLAFLDLIQE
+240 VFMDLIQE

-311 AKEQMQQKGLPCD
+311 AKEQMQKKGLPCD

-384 IPSRNEWDNPEISTS
+384 IPSHNEWDNPEISTS

>member
-1 MGMTLKE
+1 MTNK
-8 LLTKGEG
+8 LLCGIIAAFSEG
-15 TLSAQEAKALA
+15 GVVDITNTSNLAADRALAYEAIERQPETEEIAASNEQEAEAKQPGNIGDHVAMFLSQIGSIPIMPQVEANRCIEKVQKGNA
-26 AQCRM
+26 AAEQLE
-31 DVDTLYT
+31 TL
-38 LLEERGIKIL
+38 RVIA
-48 EEESEPSLDVDSIIA
+48 EESGNAVD
-63 EVENAENNNDDMGLA
+63 
-78 DENEEDAEE
+78 
-87 NPADLKAAMDE
+87 
-98 LLDDPVKNYL
+98 
-108 KQIGQ
+108 
-113 IPLLSAEQEV
+113 
-123 ELSRR
+123 
-128 IHAGAE
+128 
-134 AAHILQADR
+134 
-143 QKYDAPEY
+143 PE
-151 IKKNSARFSFEEDE
+151 IKK
-165 NSRSYNE
+165 
-172 DLDEDSEKSAE
+172 DLM
-183 DAEEKADEEK
+183 KAI
-193 AMEAVENGPLSEERR
+193 EAGRWAKDKVVEG
-208 QELLKTRR
+208 
-216 DGLNARRSL
+216 
-225 SEANLRLVVSIAKKH
+225 NLRLVVSIAKKYINSADSM
-240 VGHNLAFLDLIQE
+240 VFMDLIQE

-384 IPSRNEWDNPEISTS
+384 IPSHNEWDNPEISTS

>member
-1 MGMTLKE
+1 MTNK
-8 LLTKGEG
+8 LLCGIIASFSEG
-15 TLSAQEAKALA
+15 GLVVITNTSNLAADRALAYEAIEKQPETEEIAASDEQETEAKQPENIGDHVAMYLSQIGSIPIMPQVEANRCIEKAKKGNA
-26 AQCRM
+26 AAEQLE
-31 DVDTLYT
+31 TL
-38 LLEERGIKIL
+38 RVIA
-48 EEESEPSLDVDSIIA
+48 EESGNAVD
-63 EVENAENNNDDMGLA
+63 
-78 DENEEDAEE
+78 
-87 NPADLKAAMDE
+87 
-98 LLDDPVKNYL
+98 
-108 KQIGQ
+108 
-113 IPLLSAEQEV
+113 
-123 ELSRR
+123 
-128 IHAGAE
+128 
-134 AAHILQADR
+134 
-143 QKYDAPEY
+143 PE
-151 IKKNSARFSFEEDE
+151 IKK
-165 NSRSYNE
+165 
-172 DLDEDSEKSAE
+172 DLM
-183 DAEEKADEEK
+183 KAI
-193 AMEAVENGPLSEERR
+193 EAGRRAKDKVVEG
-208 QELLKTRR
+208 
-216 DGLNARRSL
+216 
-225 SEANLRLVVSIAKKH
+225 NLRLVVSIAKKYINSADSM
-240 VGHNLAFLDLIQE
+240 VFMDLIQE

-289 ATTDPAIRKP
+289 ATTDPAILKP

-384 IPSRNEWDNPEISTS
+384 IPSHNEWDNPEISTS

>member
-1 MGMTLKE
+1 MTSK
-8 LLTKGEG
+8 LLCGIIAAFNEG
-15 TLSAQEAKALA
+15 GVVDITNTSNLAADRALAYEAIERQSETEEIAASNEQETEAKQPGNIGDHVAMYLSQIGSIPIMPQVEANRCIEKVQKGNA
-26 AQCRM
+26 AAEQLE
-31 DVDTLYT
+31 TL
-38 LLEERGIKIL
+38 RVIA
-48 EEESEPSLDVDSIIA
+48 EESGNAVD
-63 EVENAENNNDDMGLA
+63 
-78 DENEEDAEE
+78 
-87 NPADLKAAMDE
+87 
-98 LLDDPVKNYL
+98 
-108 KQIGQ
+108 
-113 IPLLSAEQEV
+113 
-123 ELSRR
+123 
-128 IHAGAE
+128 
-134 AAHILQADR
+134 
-143 QKYDAPEY
+143 PE
-151 IKKNSARFSFEEDE
+151 IKK
-165 NSRSYNE
+165 
-172 DLDEDSEKSAE
+172 DLM
-183 DAEEKADEEK
+183 KAI
-193 AMEAVENGPLSEERR
+193 EAGRRAKDKVVEG
-208 QELLKTRR
+208 
-216 DGLNARRSL
+216 
-225 SEANLRLVVSIAKKH
+225 NLRLVVSIAKKYINSADSM
-240 VGHNLAFLDLIQE
+240 VFMDLIQE

-384 IPSRNEWDNPEISTS
+384 IPSHNEWDNPEISTS

>member
-1 MGMTLKE
+1 MVDITNTSNL
-8 LLTKGEG
+8 
-15 TLSAQEAKALA
+15 AADRALA
-26 AQCRM
+26 YEAIERQPETEEITASNEQETETKQPGNIGDHVAMYLSQIGSIPIMPQVEANRCIEK
-31 DVDTLYT
+31 VQKGNAAAEQLETL
-38 LLEERGIKIL
+38 RVIA
-48 EEESEPSLDVDSIIA
+48 EESGNAVD
-63 EVENAENNNDDMGLA
+63 
-78 DENEEDAEE
+78 
-87 NPADLKAAMDE
+87 
-98 LLDDPVKNYL
+98 
-108 KQIGQ
+108 
-113 IPLLSAEQEV
+113 
-123 ELSRR
+123 
-128 IHAGAE
+128 
-134 AAHILQADR
+134 
-143 QKYDAPEY
+143 PE
-151 IKKNSARFSFEEDE
+151 IKK
-165 NSRSYNE
+165 
-172 DLDEDSEKSAE
+172 DLM
-183 DAEEKADEEK
+183 KAI
-193 AMEAVENGPLSEERR
+193 EAGRRAKDKVVEG
-208 QELLKTRR
+208 
-216 DGLNARRSL
+216 
-225 SEANLRLVVSIAKKH
+225 NLRLVVSIAKKYINSADSM
-240 VGHNLAFLDLIQE
+240 VFMDLIQE

-384 IPSRNEWDNPEISTS
+384 IPSHNEWDNPEISTS

-450 RQVTDKTL
+450 RQVTDNTL

>member
-1 MGMTLKE
+1 MTNK
-8 LLTKGEG
+8 LLCGIIAAFSEG
-15 TLSAQEAKALA
+15 GVVDITNTSNLAADRALAYEAIERQPETEEIAASNEQEAEAKQPGNIGDHVAMYLSQIGSIPIMPQVEANRCIEKVQKGNA
-26 AQCRM
+26 AAEQLE
-31 DVDTLYT
+31 TL
-38 LLEERGIKIL
+38 RVIA
-48 EEESEPSLDVDSIIA
+48 EESGNAVD
-63 EVENAENNNDDMGLA
+63 
-78 DENEEDAEE
+78 
-87 NPADLKAAMDE
+87 
-98 LLDDPVKNYL
+98 
-108 KQIGQ
+108 
-113 IPLLSAEQEV
+113 
-123 ELSRR
+123 
-128 IHAGAE
+128 
-134 AAHILQADR
+134 
-143 QKYDAPEY
+143 PE
-151 IKKNSARFSFEEDE
+151 IKK
-165 NSRSYNE
+165 
-172 DLDEDSEKSAE
+172 DLM
-183 DAEEKADEEK
+183 KAI
-193 AMEAVENGPLSEERR
+193 EAGRRAKDKVVEG
-208 QELLKTRR
+208 
-216 DGLNARRSL
+216 
-225 SEANLRLVVSIAKKH
+225 NLRLVVSIAKKYINSADSM
-240 VGHNLAFLDLIQE
+240 VFMDLIQE

-373 ASDSNT
+373 ASDSNS

-384 IPSRNEWDNPEISTS
+384 IPSHNEWDNPEISTS

>member
-1 MGMTLKE
+1 MTNK
-8 LLTKGEG
+8 LLCGIIAAFSEG
-15 TLSAQEAKALA
+15 GVVDITNTSNLAADRALAYEAIERQPETEEIAASNEQETEAKQPGNIGDHVAMYLSQIGSIPIMPQVEANRCIEKVQKGNA
-26 AQCRM
+26 AAEQLE
-31 DVDTLYT
+31 TL
-38 LLEERGIKIL
+38 RVIA
-48 EEESEPSLDVDSIIA
+48 EESGNAVD
-63 EVENAENNNDDMGLA
+63 
-78 DENEEDAEE
+78 
-87 NPADLKAAMDE
+87 
-98 LLDDPVKNYL
+98 
-108 KQIGQ
+108 
-113 IPLLSAEQEV
+113 
-123 ELSRR
+123 
-128 IHAGAE
+128 
-134 AAHILQADR
+134 
-143 QKYDAPEY
+143 PE
-151 IKKNSARFSFEEDE
+151 IKK
-165 NSRSYNE
+165 
-172 DLDEDSEKSAE
+172 DLM
-183 DAEEKADEEK
+183 KAI
-193 AMEAVENGPLSEERR
+193 EAGRRAKDKVVEG
-208 QELLKTRR
+208 
-216 DGLNARRSL
+216 
-225 SEANLRLVVSIAKKH
+225 NLRLVVSIAKKYINSADSM
-240 VGHNLAFLDLIQE
+240 VFMDLIQE

-384 IPSRNEWDNPEISTS
+384 IPSHNEWDNPEISTS

-463 GKAGKMLQDFLE
+463 GKAGKMLLDFLE

>member
-1 MGMTLKE
+1 MTNK
-8 LLTKGEG
+8 LLCGIIAAFSEG
-15 TLSAQEAKALA
+15 GVVDITNTSNLAADRALAYEAIERQPETEEIAASNEQEAEAKQPGNIGDHVAMYLSQIGSIPIMPQVEANRCIEKVQKGNA
-26 AQCRM
+26 AAEQLE
-31 DVDTLYT
+31 TL
-38 LLEERGIKIL
+38 RVIA
-48 EEESEPSLDVDSIIA
+48 EESGNAVD
-63 EVENAENNNDDMGLA
+63 
-78 DENEEDAEE
+78 
-87 NPADLKAAMDE
+87 
-98 LLDDPVKNYL
+98 
-108 KQIGQ
+108 
-113 IPLLSAEQEV
+113 
-123 ELSRR
+123 
-128 IHAGAE
+128 
-134 AAHILQADR
+134 
-143 QKYDAPEY
+143 PE
-151 IKKNSARFSFEEDE
+151 IKK
-165 NSRSYNE
+165 
-172 DLDEDSEKSAE
+172 DLM
-183 DAEEKADEEK
+183 KAI
-193 AMEAVENGPLSEERR
+193 EAGRWAKDKVVEG
-208 QELLKTRR
+208 
-216 DGLNARRSL
+216 
-225 SEANLRLVVSIAKKH
+225 NLRLVVSIAKKYISSADSM
-240 VGHNLAFLDLIQE
+240 VFMDLIQE

-384 IPSRNEWDNPEISTS
+384 IPSHNEWDNPEISTS

>member
-1 MGMTLKE
+1 MTNK
-8 LLTKGEG
+8 LLCGIIAAFSEG
-15 TLSAQEAKALA
+15 GVVDITNTSNLAADRALAYEAIERQPETEEIAASNEQEAEAKQPGNIGDHVAMYLRQIGSIPIMPQVEANRCIEKVQKGNA
-26 AQCRM
+26 AAEQLE
-31 DVDTLYT
+31 TL
-38 LLEERGIKIL
+38 RVIA
-48 EEESEPSLDVDSIIA
+48 EESGNAVD
-63 EVENAENNNDDMGLA
+63 
-78 DENEEDAEE
+78 
-87 NPADLKAAMDE
+87 
-98 LLDDPVKNYL
+98 
-108 KQIGQ
+108 
-113 IPLLSAEQEV
+113 
-123 ELSRR
+123 
-128 IHAGAE
+128 
-134 AAHILQADR
+134 
-143 QKYDAPEY
+143 PE
-151 IKKNSARFSFEEDE
+151 IKK
-165 NSRSYNE
+165 
-172 DLDEDSEKSAE
+172 DLM
-183 DAEEKADEEK
+183 KAI
-193 AMEAVENGPLSEERR
+193 EAGRWAKDKVVEG
-208 QELLKTRR
+208 
-216 DGLNARRSL
+216 
-225 SEANLRLVVSIAKKH
+225 NLRLVVSIAKKYINSADSM
-240 VGHNLAFLDLIQE
+240 VFMDLIQE

-384 IPSRNEWDNPEISTS
+384 IPSHNEWDNPEISTS

>member
-1 MGMTLKE
+1 MINK
-8 LLTKGEG
+8 LLCGIIAAFSEG
-15 TLSAQEAKALA
+15 GVVDITNTSNLAADRALAYEAIERQPETEEIAASNEQEAEAKQPGNIGDHVAMYLSQIGSIPIMPQVEANRCIEKVQKGNA
-26 AQCRM
+26 AAEQLE
-31 DVDTLYT
+31 TL
-38 LLEERGIKIL
+38 RVIA
-48 EEESEPSLDVDSIIA
+48 EESGNAVD
-63 EVENAENNNDDMGLA
+63 
-78 DENEEDAEE
+78 
-87 NPADLKAAMDE
+87 
-98 LLDDPVKNYL
+98 
-108 KQIGQ
+108 
-113 IPLLSAEQEV
+113 
-123 ELSRR
+123 
-128 IHAGAE
+128 
-134 AAHILQADR
+134 
-143 QKYDAPEY
+143 PE
-151 IKKNSARFSFEEDE
+151 IKK
-165 NSRSYNE
+165 
-172 DLDEDSEKSAE
+172 DLM
-183 DAEEKADEEK
+183 KAI
-193 AMEAVENGPLSEERR
+193 EAGRRAKDKVVEG
-208 QELLKTRR
+208 
-216 DGLNARRSL
+216 
-225 SEANLRLVVSIAKKH
+225 NLRLVVSIAKKYINSADSM
-240 VGHNLAFLDLIQE
+240 VFMDLIQE

-384 IPSRNEWDNPEISTS
+384 IPSHNEWDNPEISTS